1 MVSQASSLPAEMVT
15 SQSRFDHA
23 ITQLA
28 RAPRIAVDT
37 ESDGFHR
44 YPERVCLIQL
54 ADKNAVYLIDP
65 LNVPDLSPLKR
76 IFEDARIEKV
86 LHSADYDLRTLDRE
100 WGLRMRGLYDTSVA
114 AHFTSLNRL
123 GLGTVLE
130 EILGVHVPKEKK
142 LQRADWSLR
151 PLSEE
156 ALSYAASD
164 VTHLLPLRD
173 ALDKRLK
180 ELGRESWVAEEC
192 LRLEET
198 RYVPP
203 EPPEKAFL
211 GLKGSGAL
219 DGRGLAILKQLFL
232 LREREALRRG
242 RPPFRVLSNNI
253 LLDLAA
259 DPDVQGKE
267 KESLAKVLIGPF
279 GNPIRKALRQ
289 GQADPI
295 GTRPRPNQH
304 LRPRP
309 TQEEQERFA
318 SLRRWRTGEGL
329 RLNIDPALV
338 WPMVS
343 LERLSRPPA
352 SLDDEL
358 ASAEVRQWQTAQ
370 FQASIRKELLSKPEP
385 REA

>member
-1 MVSQASSLPAEMVT
+1 MVSQASSSPAEMVT
-15 SQSRFDHA
+15 SQSRLTHA
-23 ITQLA
+23 VTQLA
-28 RAPRIAVDT
+28 KAPRIAVDT

-54 ADKNAVYLIDP
+54 ADNTAAYLIDP
-65 LNVPDLSPLKR
+65 LSVPDLSPLMR
-76 IFEDARIEKV
+76 FFEDAGVEKV
-86 LHSADYDLRTLDRE
+86 FHSADYDLRTLDRE
-100 WGLRMRGLYDTSVA
+100 WDLRIRGLYDTSVA

-164 VTHLLPLRD
+164 VTHLLPLQD

-180 ELGRESWVAEEC
+180 ELGRERWVAEEC

-219 DGRGLAILKQLFL
+219 DGRGLAVLKQLFL

-242 RPPFRVLSNNI
+242 RPPFRVMSNHT

-259 DPDVQGKE
+259 DPNVTGKQ
-267 KESLAKVLIGPF
+267 KESLAKVLNGPL
-279 GNPIRKALRQ
+279 GKPIRKALRQ

-295 GTRPRPNQH
+295 VKRPRSSQRP
-304 LRPRP
+304 RPRP

-318 SLRRWRTGEGL
+318 SLRSWRNGEGL
-329 RLNIDPALV
+329 RLKIDPSLL

-343 LERLSRPPA
+343 LERLSRLPG

-358 ASAEVRQWQTAQ
+358 ASAEVRQWQAAQ
-370 FQASIRKELLSKPEP
+370 FKVSISKALLSAPEP
-385 REA
+385 IEA